1 MISFLL
7 SVYVVAM
14 YIVAL
19 IYWAAIKQPLTW
31 KDILFLLAAPVTI
44 PCKMVVILWILVRP
58 PFSG

>member
-19 IYWAAIKQPLTW
+19 IDWAAIKQPLTW
-31 KDILFLLAAPVTI
+31 KDILFLFFAPVTI
-44 PCKMVVILWILVRP
+44 PCKMVAILWVLVRP